1 MSSDFALSIFALCLS
16 VASAV
21 WSAVNIM
28 RQPDEPDETLASKDH
43 LVELAKI
50 VDEELDEIER
60 HLGSLERRV
69 NTLKAQRDEV
79 DQ

>member
-28 RQPDEPDETLASKDH
+28 RQPDEPESLASKDH
-43 LVELAKI
+43 LLELAKM
-50 VDEELDEIER
+50 VDDELDEIER
-60 HLGSLERRV
+60 HLVSLERRV

>member
-28 RQPDEPDETLASKDH
+28 RQPDEPDDLLERA
-43 LVELAKI
+43 EQ

-60 HLGSLERRV
+60 HLVSLERRV
-69 NTLKAQRDEV
+69 TTLKSQRDEV
-79 DQ
+79 EQ